1 MQLRQSSLR
10 DCKRPVLCLVAIMRA
25 IFAHL
30 FLALLALTLN
40 AAAEPALWRAEKNGS
55 EIILFATL
63 HAAGPTTGPTIGPAA
78 DTGGGAGSTTDWRT
92 PSVVAAFARAGT
104 IVLETQVI
112 GAEAELAAVLRE
124 RGIAR
129 AAPPLRQRL
138 NAADRMRFETL
149 ATERGL
155 SLDGLDRVEP
165 WLAALMIGQ
174 TLERDVGRDTLVDRV
189 IETDARTYGK
199 WLVYLET
206 PGAQATRLA
215 DLSPTDQMQ
224 FLLSVIAQDR
234 RERIDQTALRRA
246 WQTGDEATL
255 DALLNGRFKR
265 ENPRVH
271 AALIDAPTQ
280 DWASTLDRISSSDSS
295 VFVAVGAAHMVGE
308 DGLLMALRARGFKVS
323 RLSSSGPTPGP
334 TPGLTPGPT
343 LGPSPFRDE
352 NPAPQRVT
360 RAGL

>member
-30 FLALLALTLN
+30 FLALLALTLS

-63 HAAGPTTGPTIGPAA
+63 HAAGPTIGPTT
-78 DTGGGAGSTTDWRT
+78 DTGGGAGSGTDWRT

-323 RLSSSGPTPGP
+323 RLSSSV
-334 TPGLTPGPT
+334 
-343 LGPSPFRDE
+343 PSPFRDE